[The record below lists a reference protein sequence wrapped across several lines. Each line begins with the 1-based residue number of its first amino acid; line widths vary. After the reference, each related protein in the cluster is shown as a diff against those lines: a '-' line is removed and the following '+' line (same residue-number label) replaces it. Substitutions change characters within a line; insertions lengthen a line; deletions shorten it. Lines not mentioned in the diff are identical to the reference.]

1 MIVGGGFWQLCPI
14 LRLPGSDI
22 LSTYQN
28 CHISVYPYATLI
40 TGRRMMTEYEYLEL
54 ITLLR
59 ENMGFHSMN
68 VFGVLAAYVM
78 VVYFSGRE
86 LSAMQISVITVLYSL
101 FLTLPIGAMRVSV
114 SNLIDISQKYVL
126 EFPDRVVSQIH
137 APNAL
142 LYFIPYSYIIAWAA
156 SILFMVQ
163 WRSRG
168 TE

>member
-1 MIVGGGFWQLCPI
+1 
-14 LRLPGSDI
+14 
-22 LSTYQN
+22 
-28 CHISVYPYATLI
+28 
-40 TGRRMMTEYEYLEL
+40 
-54 ITLLR
+54 
-59 ENMGFHSMN
+59 
-68 VFGVLAAYVM
+68 M

-86 LSAMQISVITVLYSL
+86 LSAMQISVITVFYSL

-163 WRSRG
+163 WRSRD